1 MAQQQQQE
9 ALLDTPTILK
19 MKEDL
24 LQQQRE
30 LQARSLKITGAVEAM
45 LILEKKLK
53 ELQVAH
59 DDEDDE
65 DEEEIEEIEDD
76 DQEDDD
82 EDEEDDEEEE
92 EEEDLDEEEEDDD
105 DAVSSSSTTSYN

>member
-1 MAQQQQQE
+1 MAQQQQE

-92 EEEDLDEEEEDDD
+92 EDLDEEEEDDD

>member
-1 MAQQQQQE
+1 MAQQE

-59 DDEDDE
+59 DDDD
-65 DEEEIEEIEDD
+65 
-76 DQEDDD
+76 DDD
-82 EDEEDDEEEE
+82 EDDEEEVEEEEDEEEE
-92 EEEDLDEEEEDDD
+92 EEEEDD
-105 DAVSSSSTTSYN
+105 AISSSTSYN

>member
-1 MAQQQQQE
+1 MAQQQQE

-59 DDEDDE
+59 DDDD
-65 DEEEIEEIEDD
+65 
-76 DQEDDD
+76 DDD
-82 EDEEDDEEEE
+82 EDDEEEVEEEEDEEEE
-92 EEEDLDEEEEDDD
+92 EED
-105 DAVSSSSTTSYN
+105 DAISSSTSYN

>member
-1 MAQQQQQE
+1 MAQQE

-59 DDEDDE
+59 DNDNDDDDDDNEDDE
-65 DEEEIEEIEDD
+65 EVEEIEEDE
-76 DQEDDD
+76 
-82 EDEEDDEEEE
+82 EDEEDDEDLEEE
-92 EEEDLDEEEEDDD
+92 EEED
-105 DAVSSSSTTSYN
+105 DAVSSSTSYN

>member
-1 MAQQQQQE
+1 MAQQE

-59 DDEDDE
+59 DNDDNDDDNEDDE
-65 DEEEIEEIEDD
+65 EVEEIEEDEDD
-76 DQEDDD
+76 DD
-82 EDEEDDEEEE
+82 DEEDDEDLEEE
-92 EEEDLDEEEEDDD
+92 EEED
-105 DAVSSSSTTSYN
+105 DAVSSSTSYN

>member
-92 EEEDLDEEEEDDD
+92 EDLDEEEEDDD
-105 DAVSSSSTTSYN
+105 AVVSSSSTTSYN

>member
-45 LILEKKLK
+45 LILENKLK
-53 ELQVAH
+53 
-59 DDEDDE
+59 
-65 DEEEIEEIEDD
+65 
-76 DQEDDD
+76 
-82 EDEEDDEEEE
+82 
-92 EEEDLDEEEEDDD
+92 
-105 DAVSSSSTTSYN
+105 

>member
-1 MAQQQQQE
+1 MAQQE

-59 DDEDDE
+59 NNDDDDDEDDE
-65 DEEEIEEIEDD
+65 EVEEIEEDEDD
-76 DQEDDD
+76 DD
-82 EDEEDDEEEE
+82 DEEDDEDLEEE
-92 EEEDLDEEEEDDD
+92 EEED
-105 DAVSSSSTTSYN
+105 DAVSSSTSYN

>member
-1 MAQQQQQE
+1 MAQQE

-59 DDEDDE
+59 DDDDDDDE
-65 DEEEIEEIEDD
+65 ADEEEVEE
-76 DQEDDD
+76 
-82 EDEEDDEEEE
+82 EEDEEEE
-92 EEEDLDEEEEDDD
+92 EED
-105 DAVSSSSTTSYN
+105 DAISSSTSYN

>member
-1 MAQQQQQE
+1 MAQQE

-53 ELQVAH
+53 ALQVAH
-59 DDEDDE
+59 DDDDDDDDE
-65 DEEEIEEIEDD
+65 DEEEEVEE
-76 DQEDDD
+76 
-82 EDEEDDEEEE
+82 EEDEEEE
-92 EEEDLDEEEEDDD
+92 EED
-105 DAVSSSSTTSYN
+105 DAISSSTSYN

>member
-1 MAQQQQQE
+1 MAQQQE

-92 EEEDLDEEEEDDD
+92 EEDLDEEEEDDD
-105 DAVSSSSTTSYN
+105 AVVSSSSTTSYN

>member
-1 MAQQQQQE
+1 MAQQE

-92 EEEDLDEEEEDDD
+92 EDLDEEEEDDD
-105 DAVSSSSTTSYN
+105 AVVSSSSTTSYN

>member
-1 MAQQQQQE
+1 MAQQE

-92 EEEDLDEEEEDDD
+92 EEDLDEEEEDDD
-105 DAVSSSSTTSYN
+105 AVVSSSSTTSYN

>member
-1 MAQQQQQE
+1 MAQQE

-59 DDEDDE
+59 DDVDDE

-92 EEEDLDEEEEDDD
+92 EEDLDEEEEDDD

>member
-1 MAQQQQQE
+1 MAQQE

-59 DDEDDE
+59 DNDDNDDDNEDDE
-65 DEEEIEEIEDD
+65 EVEEIEEDEDD
-76 DQEDDD
+76 D
-82 EDEEDDEEEE
+82 DEEDDEDLEEE
-92 EEEDLDEEEEDDD
+92 EEED
-105 DAVSSSSTTSYN
+105 DAVSSSTSYN

>member
-1 MAQQQQQE
+1 MAQQE

-59 DDEDDE
+59 NNDDDDDEDDE
-65 DEEEIEEIEDD
+65 EVEEIEEDE
-76 DQEDDD
+76 
-82 EDEEDDEEEE
+82 EDEEDDEDLEEE
-92 EEEDLDEEEEDDD
+92 EEED
-105 DAVSSSSTTSYN
+105 DAVSSSTSYN

>member
-1 MAQQQQQE
+1 MAQQE

-45 LILEKKLK
+45 LILENKLK

-59 DDEDDE
+59 NNDDDDDEDDE
-65 DEEEIEEIEDD
+65 EVEEIEEDEDD
-76 DQEDDD
+76 DD
-82 EDEEDDEEEE
+82 DEEDDEDLEEE
-92 EEEDLDEEEEDDD
+92 EEED
-105 DAVSSSSTTSYN
+105 DAVSSSTSYN

>member
-1 MAQQQQQE
+1 MAQQE

-59 DDEDDE
+59 DNDDDDDDDEDDE
-65 DEEEIEEIEDD
+65 EVEEIEEDEDD
-76 DQEDDD
+76 DD
-82 EDEEDDEEEE
+82 DEEDDEDLEEE
-92 EEEDLDEEEEDDD
+92 EEED
-105 DAVSSSSTTSYN
+105 DAVSSSTSYN

>member
-1 MAQQQQQE
+1 MAQQE

-59 DDEDDE
+59 DNDDNDDDNEDDE
-65 DEEEIEEIEDD
+65 EVEEIE
-76 DQEDDD
+76 
-82 EDEEDDEEEE
+82 EDEEDDEDLEEE
-92 EEEDLDEEEEDDD
+92 EEED
-105 DAVSSSSTTSYN
+105 DAVSSSTSYN

>member
-1 MAQQQQQE
+1 MAQQQQE

-45 LILEKKLK
+45 LILENKLK
-53 ELQVAH
+53 ELQVSSSNG
-59 DDEDDE
+59 
-65 DEEEIEEIEDD
+65 DD
-76 DQEDDD
+76 DDDDDDDD
-82 EDEEDDEEEE
+82 EVEESEEEEE
-92 EEEDLDEEEEDDD
+92 EEEDDEDLEEEEEDDD
-105 DAVSSSSTTSYN
+105 AVVSSSSTTSYN

>member
-1 MAQQQQQE
+1 MAQQE

-45 LILEKKLK
+45 LILENKLK

-59 DDEDDE
+59 NNDDDDNEDDE
-65 DEEEIEEIEDD
+65 EVEEIEEDEDD
-76 DQEDDD
+76 DD
-82 EDEEDDEEEE
+82 DEEDDEDLEEE
-92 EEEDLDEEEEDDD
+92 EEED
-105 DAVSSSSTTSYN
+105 DAVSSSTSYN

>member
-1 MAQQQQQE
+1 MAQQE

-59 DDEDDE
+59 DNDDDDDDNEDDE
-65 DEEEIEEIEDD
+65 EVEEIEEDEDD
-76 DQEDDD
+76 DD
-82 EDEEDDEEEE
+82 DEEDDEDLEEE
-92 EEEDLDEEEEDDD
+92 EEED
-105 DAVSSSSTTSYN
+105 DAVSSSTSYN

>member
-1 MAQQQQQE
+1 MEQQE

-59 DDEDDE
+59 DNDDNDDDNEDDE
-65 DEEEIEEIEDD
+65 EVEEIEEDE
-76 DQEDDD
+76 
-82 EDEEDDEEEE
+82 EDEEDDEDLEEE
-92 EEEDLDEEEEDDD
+92 EEED
-105 DAVSSSSTTSYN
+105 DAVSSSTSYN

>member
-45 LILEKKLK
+45 LILENKLK
-53 ELQVAH
+53 ELQVSSSNGDD
-59 DDEDDE
+59 DDEV
-65 DEEEIEEIEDD
+65 EEIE
-76 DQEDDD
+76 
-82 EDEEDDEEEE
+82 EEEE
-92 EEEDLDEEEEDDD
+92 EEEDDEDLEEEEEDDD
-105 DAVSSSSTTSYN
+105 AVVSSSSTTSYN

>member
-1 MAQQQQQE
+1 MAQQE

-59 DDEDDE
+59 DNDDDDDDNEDDE
-65 DEEEIEEIEDD
+65 EVEEIE
-76 DQEDDD
+76 
-82 EDEEDDEEEE
+82 EDEEDDEDLEEE
-92 EEEDLDEEEEDDD
+92 EEED
-105 DAVSSSSTTSYN
+105 DAVSSSTSYN

>member
-59 DDEDDE
+59 DDDD
-65 DEEEIEEIEDD
+65 
-76 DQEDDD
+76 DDD
-82 EDEEDDEEEE
+82 EDDEEEVEEEEDEEEE
-92 EEEDLDEEEEDDD
+92 EED
-105 DAVSSSSTTSYN
+105 DAISSSTSYN

>member
-1 MAQQQQQE
+1 MAQQQQE

-92 EEEDLDEEEEDDD
+92 EEDLDEEEEDDD

>member
-1 MAQQQQQE
+1 MAQQE

-59 DDEDDE
+59 DNDDDDDDNEDNEE
-65 DEEEIEEIEDD
+65 DEEIE
-76 DQEDDD
+76 
-82 EDEEDDEEEE
+82 EDEEDDEDLEEE
-92 EEEDLDEEEEDDD
+92 EEED
-105 DAVSSSSTTSYN
+105 DAVSSSTSYN

>member
-1 MAQQQQQE
+1 MAQQQQE

-45 LILEKKLK
+45 LILENKLK
-53 ELQVAH
+53 ELQVSSSNGDDDDDDDD
-59 DDEDDE
+59 DDEV
-65 DEEEIEEIEDD
+65 EEIE
-76 DQEDDD
+76 
-82 EDEEDDEEEE
+82 EEEE
-92 EEEDLDEEEEDDD
+92 EEEDDEDLEEEEEDDD
-105 DAVSSSSTTSYN
+105 AVVSSSSTTSYN

>member
-1 MAQQQQQE
+1 MAQQE

-59 DDEDDE
+59 DDDDDDDEDDE
-65 DEEEIEEIEDD
+65 EEVEEIEEDEDD
-76 DQEDDD
+76 DEDDEDD
-82 EDEEDDEEEE
+82 EDEEDDEDLEEE
-92 EEEDLDEEEEDDD
+92 EEED
-105 DAVSSSSTTSYN
+105 DAVSSSTSYN

>member
-45 LILEKKLK
+45 LILENKLK
-53 ELQVAH
+53 ELQVSSSNGDDDDDDDD
-59 DDEDDE
+59 DDEV
-65 DEEEIEEIEDD
+65 EEIE
-76 DQEDDD
+76 
-82 EDEEDDEEEE
+82 EEEE
-92 EEEDLDEEEEDDD
+92 EEEDDEDLEEEEEDDD
-105 DAVSSSSTTSYN
+105 AVVSSSSTTSYN

>member
-1 MAQQQQQE
+1 MAQQE

-59 DDEDDE
+59 DD
-65 DEEEIEEIEDD
+65 DD
-76 DQEDDD
+76 DDDD
-82 EDEEDDEEEE
+82 EDDEEEVEEEEDEEEE
-92 EEEDLDEEEEDDD
+92 EED
-105 DAVSSSSTTSYN
+105 DAISSSTSYN

>member
-1 MAQQQQQE
+1 MAQQQQE

-92 EEEDLDEEEEDDD
+92 EEDLDEEEEDDD
-105 DAVSSSSTTSYN
+105 AVVSSSSTTSYN

>member
-59 DDEDDE
+59 DDDD
-65 DEEEIEEIEDD
+65 
-76 DQEDDD
+76 DDD
-82 EDEEDDEEEE
+82 EDDEEEVEEEEDEEEE
-92 EEEDLDEEEEDDD
+92 EEEEDD
-105 DAVSSSSTTSYN
+105 AISSSTSYN

>member
-1 MAQQQQQE
+1 MAQQQQE

-24 LQQQRE
+24 LQQQRD

-92 EEEDLDEEEEDDD
+92 EEDLDEEEEDDD

>member
-59 DDEDDE
+59 DD
-65 DEEEIEEIEDD
+65 DD
-76 DQEDDD
+76 DDD
-82 EDEEDDEEEE
+82 EDDEEEVE
-92 EEEDLDEEEEDDD
+92 EE
-105 DAVSSSSTTSYN
+105 

>member
-1 MAQQQQQE
+1 MAQQE

-59 DDEDDE
+59 DNDNDDDDDDNEDDE
-65 DEEEIEEIEDD
+65 EVEEIE
-76 DQEDDD
+76 
-82 EDEEDDEEEE
+82 EDEEDDEDLEEE
-92 EEEDLDEEEEDDD
+92 EEED
-105 DAVSSSSTTSYN
+105 DAVSSSTSYN

>member
-1 MAQQQQQE
+1 MAQQE

-59 DDEDDE
+59 DNDDNDDDDEDDE
-65 DEEEIEEIEDD
+65 EVEEIEEDEDD
-76 DQEDDD
+76 DV
-82 EDEEDDEEEE
+82 DEEDDEDLEEE
-92 EEEDLDEEEEDDD
+92 EEED
-105 DAVSSSSTTSYN
+105 DAVSSSTSYN

>member
-1 MAQQQQQE
+1 MAQQE

-59 DDEDDE
+59 DDDD
-65 DEEEIEEIEDD
+65 
-76 DQEDDD
+76 DDD
-82 EDEEDDEEEE
+82 EDDEEEVEEEEDEEEE
-92 EEEDLDEEEEDDD
+92 EED
-105 DAVSSSSTTSYN
+105 DAISSSTSYN

>member
-1 MAQQQQQE
+1 MARARRQQQE

-59 DDEDDE
+59 DDDDEDDE
-65 DEEEIEEIEDD
+65 EVEEE
-76 DQEDDD
+76 
-82 EDEEDDEEEE
+82 DEEEE
-92 EEEDLDEEEEDDD
+92 EED
-105 DAVSSSSTTSYN
+105 DAISSSTSYN